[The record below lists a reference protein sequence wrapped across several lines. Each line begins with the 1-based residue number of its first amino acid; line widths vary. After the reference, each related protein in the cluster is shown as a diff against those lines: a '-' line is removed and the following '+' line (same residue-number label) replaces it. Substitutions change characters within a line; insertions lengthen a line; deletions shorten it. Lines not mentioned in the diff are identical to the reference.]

1 MFEFAT
7 YWDVL
12 EFKLVVLLVTGC
24 LAVYLGQKWH
34 DKQKGKE

>member
-12 EFKLVVLLVTGC
+12 EFKLLLLLATGY
-24 LAVYLGQKWH
+24 LAIHLGQKWH
-34 DKQKGKE
+34 DKQKGKK